1 LPINKTVKNI
11 ILAFTILCAFVLILF
26 SVELIRQN
34 RNTENAAGGGEP
46 SVSGDTAGTNG
57 AGASGDNDPSSPANG
72 GEDTGGGAGGG
83 DERPGAGGQRPAPTG
98 TRYEAP
104 VTLNSTLVFYVDTQ
118 LFDYVDPELEEGL
131 FLFTFRGDGLAEIH
145 IRFVPVPNDIKAFA
159 GGYLTTDFE
168 VRDTVV
174 GDEDYIGL
182 TQLLG
187 VKASGA
193 KDGSNFDVWI
203 HRLTGAEY
211 DDMGVAFVIIYQNNA
226 QRDMLY
232 DILDSMEIVRS

>member
-1 LPINKTVKNI
+1 MPINKTVKNI
-11 ILAFTILCAFVLILF
+11 ILAFTIICAVVLIIFL
-26 SVELIRQN
+26 VELIRQN
-34 RNTENAAGGGEP
+34 RDTETATGGGEP

-57 AGASGDNDPSSPANG
+57 AGAPGDENPASPADGVEDNG
-72 GEDTGGGAGGG
+72 GDAGGG
-83 DERPGAGGQRPAPTG
+83 DERPGTGGQRPAPTG
-98 TRYEAP
+98 TRFEEP
-104 VTLNSTLVFYVDTQ
+104 VTLNSKLVFYVDTQ
-118 LFDYVDPELEEGL
+118 LFDHVDPELEEGL
-131 FLFTFRGDGLAEIH
+131 FLFTFSGNGLAEIH

-211 DDMGVAFVIIYQNNA
+211 DDMGLAFVIIYQNNA